1 MNGSIRPLLG
11 KGHVRASEEHA
22 EAFHTASWLD
32 DRVTFDH
39 RWLACREGELAWT
52 APRHLIVLTEEGGT
66 SQTQVRVGGSRAY
79 EGRDRPGALSFVPS
93 SADRFCTYRN
103 CELVYTALWIDPS
116 VQDRLH
122 GCDGLTVP
130 APVVNGNDGVIGS
143 LMGSLRDEMSAGEP
157 PGAAYI
163 EHLVAMILL
172 RLAKLDGTAPQAEI
186 RGSRLN
192 RRVLARIQDYIE
204 TNIGADIA
212 LSELAELADLP
223 VDGFARRFRATTGLA
238 PYAYVIERRIRHA
251 ETLLRTTDKEI
262 AVIALSL
269 GFSSQSHLTT
279 TFRRRLGTTPRAYR
293 AQFSPKI

>member
-1 MNGSIRPLLG
+1 MSGSIRPLLG
-11 KGHVRASEEHA
+11 QGRVRASGERA
-22 EAFHTASWLD
+22 EAFHTVSWLD

-103 CELVYTALWIDPS
+103 CELVYTALWIDPA
-116 VQDRLH
+116 VQDRLQ
-122 GCDGLTVP
+122 GCDGLATP
-130 APVVNGNDGVIGS
+130 PPVVNGNDGVVGA
-143 LMGSLRDEMSAGEP
+143 LMASLRDEISAGAH
-157 PGAAYI
+157 PGAAYV

-172 RLAKLDGTAPQAEI
+172 RFAKLDGTAPQADSQ
-186 RGSRLN
+186 GGRLN
-192 RRVLARIQDYIE
+192 RKVLARVQDYIE
-204 TNIGADIA
+204 ANLGSDIA

-223 VDGFARRFRATTGLA
+223 VDSFARRFRATTGLA
-238 PYAYVIERRIRHA
+238 PYAYVIERRLRHA
-251 ETLLRTTDKEI
+251 ETLLRTTEKEI

-279 TFRRRLGTTPRAYR
+279 TFRRRLGITPRAYR
-293 AQFSPKI
+293 AQFSPGI